1 LERIGNH
8 NILCSEENFCCFVR
22 VLLVVFV
29 IVANESSSANNF
41 FNKDGKCGRG
51 QSLPRPLKISS
62 NCYEINFLRVP
73 KKDTYSPV
81 LSRKKQTKNSKTTLS
96 FKRTKSASGS
106 FPEK

>member
-1 LERIGNH
+1 
-8 NILCSEENFCCFVR
+8 VR

-29 IVANESSSANNF
+29 IVANESSVKQL

-62 NCYEINFLRVP
+62 DCYEINFLSVP

-81 LSRKKQTKNSKTTLS
+81 LCRKKPNSKLKNLLWAL
-96 FKRTKSASGS
+96 KRTKSASDS
-106 FPEK
+106 FSVGQNTACLLF